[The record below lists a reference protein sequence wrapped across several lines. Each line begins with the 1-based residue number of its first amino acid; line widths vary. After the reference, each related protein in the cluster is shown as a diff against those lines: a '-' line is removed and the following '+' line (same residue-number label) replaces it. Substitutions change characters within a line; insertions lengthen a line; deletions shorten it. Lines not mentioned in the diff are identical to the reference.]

1 MPHSTRLYTAG
12 FGAGTAQDRRV
23 ALNVQGSTQQGVAS
37 LPAKQSFLTTA
48 ETQFTDPGLANASPL
63 ALALPPGGP
72 CEQEG
77 FEVVFSGFITTTQ
90 SATVTFKL
98 YVGASSTIGS
108 NTLLTSFGASGAI
121 ATTTVP
127 FELRLRLVYDSVS
140 GKLTGTMDGMIGP
153 TVIARASCSGAV
165 PLASSLNNAGT
176 STGGPV
182 VLFTLTATFSAA
194 ATPNTVNLKDFGI
207 NH

>member
-12 FGAGTAQDRRV
+12 FSAGAAQDRRV
-23 ALNVQGSTQQGVAS
+23 AINTQGSTQQGAAS
-37 LPAKQSFLTTA
+37 LPAKQSFATTA

-77 FEVVFSGFITTTQ
+77 FEVVFSGFVTTTQ

-140 GKLTGTMDGMIGP
+140 GKLTGTMDGMIGA
-153 TVIARASCSGAV
+153 TVVARASCSGAV
-165 PLASSLNNAGT
+165 PLGSLNNAGT

-194 ATPNTVNLKDFGI
+194 ATPNVVNLKDFGI